1 MKTQL
6 SLAGL
11 LTLLAACAHE
21 HSTSSSRSDGGS
33 GVNTV
38 ERLYGKTPSET
49 YAAAVAAVRSFDLSL
64 DRDWHD
70 AMGGE
75 VVGHRADGHSVI
87 VKVDA
92 IDSNNSRAS
101 VRVEPGDSNM
111 AQMIHEKIADKLG
124 TGIVREAFLSTTS
137 EAAVYDADL
146 ESSLKA
152 AERTAKA
159 LGWTVTGKEIH
170 EMWAQLDARAA
181 DANPARFKITRVDDG
196 AGKTRVMFIAGNGKT
211 GTGQTMIARM
221 REDLD
226 RQLGAHAR

>member
-1 MKTQL
+1 MKTRL

-11 LTLLAACAHE
+11 LTLLGACAHE
-21 HSTSSSRSDGGS
+21 QSTSSSRSDGGN

-38 ERLYGKTPSET
+38 ERFYGKTPWET

-124 TGIVREAFLSTTS
+124 MGMAREAFLSSNS
-137 EAAVYDADL
+137 EGAVYDADL
-146 ESSLKA
+146 ETTLKA
-152 AERTAKA
+152 VERTVKT
-159 LGWTVTGKEIH
+159 LGWTLTGKETH
-170 EMWAQLDARAA
+170 DTWLQVDARAA
-181 DANPARFKITRVDDG
+181 DSNPARFKMTRVDEG
-196 AGKTRVMFIAGNGKT
+196 AGKTRVTFIAGNGKT
-211 GTGQTMIARM
+211 DTSLTMIGRM

-226 RQLGAHAR
+226 RQLGGHAR